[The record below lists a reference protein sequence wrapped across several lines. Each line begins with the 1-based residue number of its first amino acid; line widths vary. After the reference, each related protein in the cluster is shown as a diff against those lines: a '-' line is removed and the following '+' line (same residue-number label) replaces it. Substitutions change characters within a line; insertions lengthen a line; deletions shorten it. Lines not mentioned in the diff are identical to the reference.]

1 MNFIRQLTGLFSG
14 KSGASGDDVG
24 MYYYV
29 RCNRCKEV
37 IRVRINPMNDLSAT
51 DNNDGWFVHKTI
63 VGKRCYNRIEATF
76 NYNKDRKLVDT
87 EITGGTLVDQ
97 AAYDADQASQPAAE
111 KTN

>member
-14 KSGASGDDVG
+14 KSAASSGDVG
-24 MYYYV
+24 LYYYV

-51 DNNDGWFVHKTI
+51 DDNAGWFVHKTI
-63 VGKRCYNRIEATF
+63 VGNRCYNRIEAAF
-76 NYNKDRKLVDT
+76 HYNQDRKLVDT

-97 AAYDADQASQPAAE
+97 AAYDADQASQQAAQ
-111 KTN
+111 KTG

>member
-14 KSGASGDDVG
+14 KSTSSGDDVG
-24 MYYYV
+24 LYYYV
-29 RCNRCKEV
+29 RCNRCQEV

-51 DNNDGWFVHKTI
+51 DDNGGWFTHKTI

-87 EITGGTLVDQ
+87 EITGGTVVDQ
-97 AAYDADQASQPAAE
+97 AAYDADQADQKATQQTS
-111 KTN
+111 